1 VQRVFEMRSTLSP
14 NLPTKARPMKIEE
27 GGELPDLIAAI
38 RRLVRR
44 MGCRFV
50 VDPAKVRN
58 WPKK

>member
-1 VQRVFEMRSTLSP
+1 
-14 NLPTKARPMKIEE
+14 MKIEE